1 MMKKLFIIFFSIANL
16 LLADLNEDLTSA
28 IENNN
33 YNSVLT
39 LLKKG
44 AKVNPTEEYWDKK
57 PIFYAVDTAG
67 SQNLD
72 KEESIKYIETKVKI
86 IDLLISK
93 GANVNEVYND
103 GGRYSDDIKLYDSII
118 NSKIAEYVAKKGVKF
133 SSLLEAYVARIE
145 NSKVEEILKKS
156 SKESKEAAFKIA
168 VKFGYKDIA
177 NLFLVDG
184 VVDKNK
190 ALFVSVNYNQYDITE
205 LLLLAKAN
213 PNIEDYYKEV
223 ELKCR
228 PIDIVLIKDNKT
240 IFDLLR
246 KYGAEY

>member
-16 LLADLNEDLTSA
+16 LLADLNENLTSA

-72 KEESIKYIETKVKI
+72 KEESIKYIETKIKI

-93 GANVNEVYND
+93 GANVNETYND
-103 GGRYSDDIKLYDSII
+103 GGRTSEDIALFDII
-118 NSKIAEYVAKKGVKF
+118 TDPKIAEHIAKKGIKFTSVLENYVAKK
-133 SSLLEAYVARIE
+133 E
-145 NSKVEEILKKS
+145 NTKVEELLTKS
-156 SKESKEAAFKIA
+156 SKDVKELAFKIA
-168 VKFGYKDIA
+168 VKFGYKDIV
-177 NLFLVDG
+177 NLFLKDG
-184 VVDKNK
+184 VVDKDK
-190 ALFVSVNYNQYDITE
+190 GLLISVNYNQYEVTE
-205 LLLLAKAN
+205 LLLLAGAN
-213 PNIEDYYKEV
+213 PNIESYYKEK
-223 ELKCR
+223 ELRCR
-228 PIDIVLIKDNKT
+228 PIDIVLMSDNKAL
-240 IFDLLR
+240 FDLLI
-246 KYGAEY
+246 KHGAEY

>member
-67 SQNLD
+67 FQTLD
-72 KEESIKYIETKVKI
+72 KEELIKYIETKVKI

-93 GANVNEVYND
+93 GANVNEVYNV

-156 SKESKEAAFKIA
+156 SKEEKEAAFKIA
-168 VKFGYKDIA
+168 VKFGYKDIV
-177 NLFLVDG
+177 NLFLTDG
-184 VVDKNK
+184 VVDKDK
-190 ALFVSVNYNQYDITE
+190 ALLISVNYNQYEVTE
-205 LLLLAKAN
+205 LLLLAGAN
-213 PNIEDYYKEV
+213 PNIESYYKEK
-223 ELKCR
+223 ELRCR
-228 PIDIVLIKDNKT
+228 PIDIVLMSDNKAL
-240 IFDLLR
+240 FDLLI
-246 KYGAEY
+246 KHGAEY